1 MKIDD
6 INFTEK
12 RKTIRLLVIAEC
24 RRMIEILES
33 EAFIKKYDSD
43 LFMIT
48 YDSWDGKNITG
59 MYELTGKITE
69 LRRDLLRLNKL
80 KDKTRSANLV

>member
-1 MKIDD
+1 MKISD
-6 INFTEK
+6 INFAEK
-12 RKTIRLLVIAEC
+12 RKTIRLLVVAEC
-24 RRMIEILES
+24 RRIIEILES
-33 EAFIKKYDSD
+33 EAFIKIYDSD
-43 LFMIT
+43 VFIMT
-48 YDSWDGKNITG
+48 YDNWDGKNITG

>member
-1 MKIDD
+1 MKIGD
-6 INFTEK
+6 INFAEK
-12 RKTIRLLVIAEC
+12 RKTIRLLVVAEC
-24 RRMIEILES
+24 RRIIEILES
-33 EAFIKKYDSD
+33 EAFIKIYDSD
-43 LFMIT
+43 VFMMT
-48 YDSWDGKNITG
+48 YDNWDGKSITG

>member
-48 YDSWDGKNITG
+48 DNNWDGKNITG

>member
-1 MKIDD
+1 MKISD
-6 INFTEK
+6 INFAEK
-12 RKTIRLLVIAEC
+12 RKTIRLLVVAEC
-24 RRMIEILES
+24 RRIIEILES
-33 EAFIKKYDSD
+33 EAFIKIYDSD
-43 LFMIT
+43 VFIMT
-48 YDSWDGKNITG
+48 YDNWDGKSITG

>member
-1 MKIDD
+1 MKVAD

-12 RKTIRLLVIAEC
+12 RKTTRLLVIAEC
-24 RRMIEILES
+24 RRITEILEN

-43 LFMIT
+43 LFMMT
-48 YDSWDGKNITG
+48 YDNWDGENITG
-59 MYELTGKITE
+59 IYELTGKINE

-80 KDKTRSANLV
+80 KDKVKSSNLV